1 MTVVFAED
9 SWGTIEDTPKLY
21 KGHDPKVSIVVWIF
35 IVFQSPYVV
44 LGLQPLSFP
53 APLGGVPSPFR
64 DILSF
69 LA

>member
-1 MTVVFAED
+1 MIQAGFAGPALRSAGVTRANMTVVFAED

-44 LGLQPLSFP
+44 LGLQPL
-53 APLGGVPSPFR
+53 
-64 DILSF
+64 
-69 LA
+69 